1 MLPEVL
7 LRKFTMKHAN
17 ISLFVPHAGC
27 PNQCSF
33 CNQKTISGK
42 VKELTTEEVR
52 STLEKAKNDG
62 LKSENTEIAFFG
74 GSFTAIDRNY
84 MIALLEEAKP
94 FIENGIFSGIR
105 ISTRPDAI
113 NEEVLTLLKKYG
125 VTAIELG
132 AQSMN
137 DDVLIYNRRGH
148 TVSDVINASLL
159 IKKYGFS
166 LGLQMMTGLYK
177 STREIDIETAKSI
190 IALKPD
196 TVRIYPTIVLENTH
210 LSELLKQNEY
220 VSETLEE
227 TVSLC
232 AELLEMFYENKIKV
246 IRLGL
251 HSGGNVD
258 DGYLSGPYHPA
269 FGELCESEIYLKKI
283 RKKLFEIYKNENNCE
298 TKNVTIYVNE
308 KEISKATGQKG
319 KNKESLL
326 RDGFKVTIKGKNEL
340 EKYEIETENT
350 KCI

>member
-1 MLPEVL
+1 
-7 LRKFTMKHAN
+7 MKHAN
-17 ISLFVPHAGC
+17 ISLFVPHMGC
-27 PNQCSF
+27 PHQCSF
-33 CNQKTISGK
+33 CNQKTISGSIK
-42 VKELTTEEVR
+42 QLTPEDVLNTLKEAE
-52 STLEKAKNDG
+52 SHNNNP
-62 LKSENTEIAFFG
+62 ENTEIAFFG
-74 GSFTAIDRNY
+74 GSFTAINRDY
-84 MIALLEEAKP
+84 MVSLLEVAKP
-94 FIENGIFSGIR
+94 FVDKGAFCGIR

-113 NEEVLTLLKKYG
+113 DENVLALLKEYR

-137 DDVLIYNRRGH
+137 DEVLLSNRRGH
-148 TVSDVINASLL
+148 TADDVKNASLL
-159 IKKYGFS
+159 IKKHGFS

-177 STREIDIETAKSI
+177 STREKDIETAKSI

-210 LSELLKQNEY
+210 LSELLKQDEY
-220 VSETLEE
+220 VSPTLEE
-227 TVSLC
+227 TISLC
-232 AELLEMFYENKIKV
+232 AELLEMSYDNNIKV

-283 RKKLFEIYKNENNCE
+283 RKKLFEIYKNDNNSE
-298 TKNVTIYVNE
+298 IKNVTIYVNE
-308 KEISKATGQKG
+308 KETSKATGQKG
-319 KNKESLL
+319 KNKACLL
-326 RDGFKVTIKGKNEL
+326 SDGFKVTIKGKNEL

>member
-1 MLPEVL
+1 MQPAVL

-33 CNQKTISGK
+33 CNQKTISGS
-42 VKELTTEEVR
+42 VSELTAEEVR
-52 STLEKAKNDG
+52 KTLEEAEKSG
-62 LKSENTEIAFFG
+62 LVPENTEIAFFG

-137 DDVLIYNRRGH
+137 DDVLIQNRRGH

-177 STREIDIETAKSI
+177 STREADIETAKSI

-210 LSELLKQNEY
+210 LAELLASGEY
-220 VSETLEE
+220 SSPSLEE

-232 AELLEMFYENKIKV
+232 AELLMMFRENNIKV

-251 HSGGNVD
+251 HSGGNVL

-269 FGELCESEIYLKKI
+269 FGELCESEIYLKII
-283 RKKLFEIYKNENNCE
+283 RKKLFEIYKNEKISE
-298 TKNVTIYVNE
+298 TKNVTIFVNN

-319 KNKESLL
+319 KNKELL
-326 RDGFKVTIKGKNEL
+326 LSDGFSVTIKGSETL
-340 EKYEIETENT
+340 EKYQILIEEN
-350 KCI
+350 

>member
-1 MLPEVL
+1 
-7 LRKFTMKHAN
+7 MKHAN

-42 VKELTTEEVR
+42 VKELTREEVR
-52 STLEKAKNDG
+52 KTLLKAQNDG
-62 LKSENTEIAFFG
+62 LNSANTEIAFFG
-74 GSFTAIDRNY
+74 GSFTAIDRSY
-84 MIALLEEAKP
+84 MISLLEEAKP
-94 FIENGIFSGIR
+94 FIENGVFSGIR

-113 NEEVLTLLKKYG
+113 DDEVLLLLKEYG
-125 VTAIELG
+125 VTSIELG

-137 DDVLIYNRRGH
+137 DEVLLYNRRGH
-148 TVSDVINASLL
+148 TSEDVINASLL

-177 STREIDIETAKSI
+177 STREIDIETAKRI
-190 IALKPD
+190 ISLKPD

-210 LSELLKQNEY
+210 LSELLKQENY
-220 VSETLEE
+220 VSPTLEE

-232 AELLEMFYENKIKV
+232 AELLEMFFENKINV

-251 HSGGNVD
+251 HSGGNVE

-283 RKKLFEIYKNENNCE
+283 KKELFEIYKNANNSKV
-298 TKNVTIYVNE
+298 KNVTIYVNE

-326 RDGFKVTIKGKNEL
+326 SDGFKVTIKGKSEL
-340 EKYEIETENT
+340 EKYEIKIEEN
-350 KCI
+350 